1 MCGVNGIFAFSAGAA
16 PPERAELVA
25 TREHMRAR
33 GPDGAGEWWSADRRV
48 GLGHRRLA
56 IIDLD
61 ERAAQPMLSD
71 DGALALTYNG
81 EIYNHHALREELERQ
96 GVRFRTTSD
105 TEVILRLYERD
116 GAAMVSRLR
125 GMFAFGLYDGRKGG
139 VLLARD
145 PYGIKPLYYSV
156 ANGTLRFASQV
167 KALLAGGAVSREPDP
182 AGVAGFHIFGYVPE
196 PFTAYRDI
204 SAAPSGTTIW
214 VDAAGAGSARPYASI
229 SGALAAA
236 RKAPATDL
244 VGAVRSAAL
253 DSVRHHLVADVE
265 VGAFLSG
272 GVDSGALLGLMR
284 DAGQTRIRTLT
295 LAFDAF
301 EGAPMDE
308 SALAET
314 CAARYGASHTTRRV
328 TQAEFADDLP
338 HILAAMDQPSI
349 DGVNTWFVAKAAHEL
364 GLKVALSGLGGD
376 ELLAGYPSFRDLPR
390 WRRQFGLFARIPA
403 AGGLAAAMIRAFAP
417 GMARDNPKSLGMVRY
432 GGEWAG
438 SYMLRRAVRL
448 PEELSAVMG
457 PDAARE
463 GLKRLAPLQRLRD
476 VLVPDP
482 GSDVGR
488 VAALESAC
496 YMRNQLLRDADW
508 AGMAHSLEIRTP
520 LVDYVLLQELAP
532 YMPQMTAGA
541 GKHALAQAPSTPL
554 PAEIADHPKRGFA
567 VPISAWTR
575 GEAAEPHRLDSRRWA
590 SRVLSEALA
599 IAP

>member
-1 MCGVNGIFAFSAGAA
+1 MCGVNGIFAFGAGAA

-25 TREHMRAR
+25 MREHMRAR
-33 GPDGAGEWWSADRRV
+33 GPDGAGEWWSSDRRV

-81 EIYNHHALREELERQ
+81 EIYNHQALRTELESQ

-105 TEVILRLYERD
+105 TEVILKLYERE

-125 GMFAFGLYDGRKGG
+125 GMFALGLYDGRKGG
-139 VLLARD
+139 LLLARD

-156 ANGTLRFASQV
+156 SGGTVRFASQV

-196 PFTAYRDI
+196 PFTTYQAI
-204 SAAPSGTTIW
+204 SAAPSGSTVWI
-214 VDAAGAGSARPYASI
+214 DAGGVGEPRTYASI
-229 SGALAAA
+229 AGALAAG

-272 GVDSGALLGLMR
+272 GVDSGALLGLMC

-308 SALAET
+308 SVLAEK
-314 CAARYGASHTTRRV
+314 CAARYGAHHTTRRV
-328 TQAEFADDLP
+328 TQAEFTDDLP
-338 HILAAMDQPSI
+338 AILSAMDQPSI
-349 DGVNTWFVAKAAHEL
+349 DGVNTWFVAKATREL

-376 ELLAGYPSFRDLPR
+376 ELLAGYPSFRDVPL
-390 WRRQFGLFARIPA
+390 WRRRLSPLAQVPGA
-403 AGGLAAAMIRAFAP
+403 AALAATVIRAFAP
-417 GMARDNPKSLGMVRY
+417 SMARDNPKTLGMVRY
-432 GGEWAG
+432 GGDWAG
-438 SYMLRRAVRL
+438 AYMLRRAVRL

-463 GLKRLAPLQRLRD
+463 GLKRLGPLRLLREA
-476 VLVPDP
+476 LVPDP

-488 VAALESAC
+488 VAALEFAC

-520 LVDYVLLQELAP
+520 LVDLVLLQALAP
-532 YMPQMTAGA
+532 YMPQMTAGV

-554 PAEIADHPKRGFA
+554 PEEIADRPKLGFA
-567 VPISAWTR
+567 VPISSWTN
-575 GEAAEPHRLDSRRWA
+575 GEATEPHRLDSRHWA

-599 IAP
+599 VAP